1 MWHFF
6 YCVYFTTGKFN
17 EQVEIFIYLS
27 PVLYVIMTVWKGVRP
42 VVSRKKNQPKKKV
55 GTGKGIFI
63 AVVLFISFGFGLTI
77 GAGAYIISDTPNVS
91 AYGDWQST
99 ETTRIYNADGEL
111 IHRLFRENREY
122 VTLNQIPEK
131 LQQAVLA
138 MEDSRF
144 FKHSGIDYRGI
155 ARAIWVDIQEGG
167 YAQGASTITMQLA
180 RNVYLTQEKFIYR
193 KIQEMFL
200 ALQFER
206 IYTKEEIL
214 EFYLNEIFWGHSAYG
229 IQTAAHQYFGKDVW
243 DLDLSE
249 IAMLVG
255 ILQAPNRH
263 SPYFN
268 MDQAKF
274 RQQVTLNR
282 MLELDLVSPEEA
294 EKAAEAPL
302 ELVGLGQ
309 TQDEFG
315 PYFMRYVRD
324 ELLKM
329 FGPQVVYGGGLRV
342 YTTLDNRMQEQ
353 AEKTVKEMLE
363 DETLPTIQRAN
374 LPGDPNQPQLAILSI
389 DPKTGHIKAM
399 VGGRGDDQWNRATQ
413 SRRQAGS
420 AFKPIIYSAA
430 VKEGLSPGSVV
441 LDYPTVEYSGHTV
454 TSTDDQPTPWPRN
467 FNDVYRGWVTLR
479 EAMNHSINVAAVKTL
494 SEIGVSNALRMA
506 QDLGIKNLVPED
518 RNLGLA
524 LGGLTRGI
532 TPLEMAQAFGVFANR
547 GIRTE
552 PVAILKVE
560 DNRGNVLYEANP
572 TREIAISEGASYIIT
587 DMLQSVIKDGTGWR
601 AELGRPTAGKTGTTN
616 DYTDAW
622 FVGYTPDLVT
632 AVWVGEDSP
641 RPMKYFPQTDSSG
654 NVVINPRTNEPNYG
668 VTLSSWIAAELWGRY
683 MRAAVEPMPVTK
695 FPPRPRNVIEV
706 SIDPFTGKLPG
717 SYAPREVTELFI
729 RGTEPEER
737 ESFHQPIERVDVDVE
752 TGLLAT
758 PDCPQEN
765 VQTRRYQMDTSIR
778 VDDNGL
784 PIHRFDPSTGV
795 PLTDEE
801 GNYIFEKKPTQSCF
815 VHGSTRPA
823 EEAPSED
830 DDDTIDRLWD
840 RLWDRSDD

>member
-1 MWHFF
+1 MA
-6 YCVYFTTGKFN
+6 
-17 EQVEIFIYLS
+17 
-27 PVLYVIMTVWKGVRP
+27 
-42 VVSRKKNQPKKKV
+42 SRKKSQPIKKV
-55 GTGKGIFI
+55 GTGKGLFI
-63 AVVLFISFGFGLTI
+63 AVVLLISLGFGITI

-99 ETTRIYNADGEL
+99 ETTRIYNVEGEL

-122 VTLNQIPEK
+122 VTLDQIPLE

-138 MEDSRF
+138 MEDTRF
-144 FKHSGIDYRGI
+144 FQHPGIDLRGWM
-155 ARAIWVDIQEGG
+155 RTIWVDIREGG
-167 YAQGASTITMQLA
+167 FAQGASTITMQLA
-180 RNVYLTQEKFIYR
+180 RNVYLTQDKLIYR

-229 IQTAAHQYFGKDVW
+229 VQTASHQYFGKDVW
-243 DLDLSE
+243 DLNLSE
-249 IAMLVG
+249 IAILVG
-255 ILQAPNRH
+255 IIQAPNRH

-268 MDQAKF
+268 LDQAKF

-282 MLELDLVSPEEA
+282 MLDLGLISEEEA
-294 EKAAEAPL
+294 REAAEEPI
-302 ELVGLGQ
+302 ELAGLGSAQ
-309 TQDEFG
+309 EEFA

-342 YTTLDNRMQEQ
+342 YTTLDNRIQKT
-353 AEKTVKEMLE
+353 AEETVKEMLE
-363 DETLPTIQRAN
+363 DETIPTLQREN
-374 LPGDPNQPQLAILSI
+374 LPGDPNQPQLAIISI
-389 DPKTGHIKAM
+389 DPHTGHIKAM

-420 AFKPIIYSAA
+420 AFKPIIYAA
-430 VKEGLSPGSVV
+430 AIKEGMSPGSVV
-441 LDYPTVEYSGHTV
+441 LDYPTIEFSGHTV
-454 TSTDDQPTPWPRN
+454 SSPDDQPKPWPRN

-479 EAMNHSINVAAVKTL
+479 SAMNHSINVAAVKTL
-494 SEIGVSNALRMA
+494 AEIGVSSTLRTA
-506 QDLGIKNLVPED
+506 QDLGITSLVPED
-518 RNLGLA
+518 RNLALA

-552 PVAILKVE
+552 PVAILRVE

-572 TREIAISEGASYIIT
+572 KKEIALSEGTSYIIT
-587 DMLQSVIKDGTGWR
+587 DMLQTVIKDGTGWR
-601 AELGRPTAGKTGTTN
+601 ADLGRPTAGKTGTTN

-641 RPMKYFPQTDSSG
+641 RPMKYFPQRDSSG
-654 NVVINPRTNEPNYG
+654 NIVINPNTGEPNYE

-683 MRAAVEPMPVTK
+683 MRAAVEPMPVTD
-695 FPPRPRNVIEV
+695 FPPRPRNVVEV

-717 SYAPREVTELFI
+717 SYAPNEVTELFI
-729 RGTEPEER
+729 RGTEPEDR
-737 ESFHQPIERVDVDVE
+737 ETFHGPVERVDIDVE

-758 PDCPQEN
+758 PNCPSDK
-765 VQTRRYQMDTSIR
+765 VQTRTYQRDTGIR
-778 VDDNGL
+778 IDSDGL

-815 VHGSTRPA
+815 VHGTTR
-823 EEAPSED
+823 EEEETPPE
-830 DDDTIDRLWD
+830 DDTIDRLWD
-840 RLWDRSDD
+840 RIWDRSNDD